1 MATNQVLIISFWNPT
16 EENPQQGLFI
26 QDQAAA
32 ICSLRENV
40 VFLQVNVLFSKNL
53 FLKKTIE
60 ESAWHNNRRIVINI
74 YTRLWKFWY
83 VNPWVL
89 AKVIY
94 RVIKK
99 LQVEIKPEI
108 IHSNV
113 IFPCGVVG
121 YLLAKKMGAKTMI
134 SEHWSK
140 VEKLFRHPLYKR
152 IALKTYRECFA
163 IICVSEYLSNKIA
176 RVTNHPNVAI
186 IPNII
191 SNGLFTYL
199 PKSLQDDSI
208 LSFMCV
214 ASWRPPKRLDLIV
227 DALCNY
233 ALETNRQIELK
244 VVGKGPQ
251 TEMIK
256 TLEFPDNLHIEY
268 LGYLDKKSIAAL
280 LQRTMV
286 FLHASET
293 ETFSIVTAEA
303 LSTGTPVVAS
313 KVGALPELINEQNG
327 ILAENRR
334 ESWLQAIREIASK
347 KFDYEAIAMQ
357 NQMKFSPDTIGRSI
371 ISIYDQKQ

>member
-1 MATNQVLIISFWNPT
+1 MESKQVLIISFWNPT
-16 EENPQQGLFI
+16 EENPQQGVFI
-26 QDQAAA
+26 QDQAVA
-32 ICSLRENV
+32 ICSLRDNV
-40 VFLQVNVLFSKNL
+40 VFLQVNVSFSKNI

-60 ESAWHNNRRIVINI
+60 ESAWHNNRRIVINL

-83 VNPWVL
+83 VNPWL
-89 AKVIY
+89 LTKVIY
-94 RVIKK
+94 AIIKNTR
-99 LQVEIKPEI
+99 VEIKPGI

-121 YLLAKKMGAKTMI
+121 YLLAKKTGAKTII

-140 VEKLFRHPLYKR
+140 VEKLVRNPLYNR
-152 IALKTYRECFA
+152 IALKAYRECFA
-163 IICVSEYLSNKIA
+163 IICVSEFLSDKIA
-176 RVTNHPNVAI
+176 RFTNHPNVAV
-186 IPNII
+186 IPNIVN
-191 SNGLFTYL
+191 SALFTYL
-199 PKSLQDDSI
+199 PKTLKDDSI

-214 ASWRPPKRLDLIV
+214 ASWRPPKRLDLII
-227 DALCNY
+227 DALCDY
-233 ALETNRQIELK
+233 AHETSRQIELK

-256 TLEFPDNLHIEY
+256 TREIPDNLHIEL
-268 LGYLDKKSIAAL
+268 LGYIDKKSIAAL
-280 LQRTMV
+280 LLYNMA

-303 LSTGTPVVAS
+303 LSTGTPVIAS
-313 KVGALPELINEQNG
+313 KAGALPELINEQNG

-357 NQMKFSPDTIGRSI
+357 YQKQFSPDTVGRSI
-371 ISIYDQKQ
+371 ISIYDKKL